1 MIFWLQKKKI
11 SMGVPGKYS
20 IDKCMTQ
27 THTKGEL
34 DEEIHPFQVSL
45 LVEKVSLRIPPIR
58 LFH

>member
-1 MIFWLQKKKI
+1 
-11 SMGVPGKYS
+11 MGVPRKYS

-34 DEEIHPFQVSL
+34 DEEVHPFQVSL
-45 LVEKVSLRIPPIR
+45 LVEKVSLRIAPIR